1 MISTTYD
8 VKNFSR
14 ESFSNC
20 NGSHGWGHTLRVYN
34 LCLHIGEI
42 EKADLKVL
50 QIAAYLH
57 DVGRR
62 IQDESKG
69 SICHAEKGA
78 KIASEILKTFP
89 ISESQKSNIIH
100 SIRTHRFRGN
110 NHPETLEAKVLFDSD
125 KLDAVGAIGIGRAF
139 QFAGEVG
146 ARLHNP
152 SVDPNDTE
160 AYSREDTAYREYRLK
175 LSKIRDR
182 ILTKEGR
189 RIADDRHEFME
200 SFFNRFLKEYKGY
213 Q

>member
-1 MISTTYD
+1 MDDIIKY
-8 VKNFSR
+8 SR

-34 LCLHIGEI
+34 LSLHIGKI

-50 QIAAYLH
+50 QIATYLH

-62 IQDESKG
+62 IQDESRG
-69 SICHAEKGA
+69 TICHAKKGA
-78 KIASEILKTFP
+78 EIASEILKTFP
-89 ISESQKSNIIH
+89 ISEDQKSNIIH
-100 SIRTHRFRGN
+100 SILSHRFRGKN
-110 NHPETLEAKVLFDSD
+110 RPETIEAKVLFDSD

-152 SVDPNDTE
+152 SVDPNDTLE
-160 AYSREDTAYREYRLK
+160 YSREDTAYREYRLK

-182 ILTKEGR
+182 MLTKEGK
-189 RIADDRHEFME
+189 RIADGRHEFMK
-200 SFFNRFLKEYKGY
+200 SFFNRFLQEYRGKL
-213 Q
+213 